1 MRIQIKQTG
10 RLQTRSLN
18 SARMSVKASSHPL
31 PKPPWLRIRPPAPGK
46 EQNNYQQIRALLKQ
60 KNLHTVCTEA
70 ACPNAAECWSSGTA
84 TFMILG
90 DTCTRA
96 CRFCN
101 VKCGDPRGIINPSE
115 PENLVEA
122 VNTMKLKY
130 VVITCVTRDDLPD
143 GGAGQ
148 FAKCIGAIKK
158 FNPKIKV
165 EVLISDLAGN
175 MDALNSILKAGPDV
189 LAHNLETVER
199 LQKAVRDPRAGYANS
214 LKILAAA
221 KRDQVSRDLVSTKT
235 SLMLGLGETA
245 KEITQTMSDLRATNV
260 DIITFGQYLPPSP
273 IHLPVKKYVTPR
285 TFQKLQQQ
293 ALSMGFRYC
302 ASGPFVRSSYRA
314 SETFR
319 AKEE

>member
-1 MRIQIKQTG
+1 MRIGSKKQKGGIGENKT
-10 RLQTRSLN
+10 
-18 SARMSVKASSHPL
+18 ASKSPL

-60 KNLHTVCTEA
+60 KKLYTVCTEA

-96 CRFCN
+96 CKFCN
-101 VKCGDPRGIINPSE
+101 VKCGNPRGIVDQRE

-122 VNTMKLKY
+122 VKTMKLKY

-143 GGAGQ
+143 GGAEQ

-158 FNPKIKV
+158 FNPKILV

-175 MDALNSILKAGPDV
+175 MDALKTIIKAKPDV

-199 LQKAVRDPRAGYANS
+199 LQKAVRDPRAGYTSS
-214 LKILAAA
+214 LKILKQA
-221 KRDQVSRDLVSTKT
+221 KNTTTAPTPPPAGAPPSPLTKT

-245 KEITQTMSDLRATNV
+245 KEITQTMRDLRAANV
-260 DIITFGQYLPPSP
+260 DIITFGQYLQPGPL
-273 IHLPVKKYVTPR
+273 HLPVKKYITPR
-285 TFQKLQQQ
+285 TFQNLQQQ
-293 ALSMGFRYC
+293 AQKMGFRYC

-314 SETFR
+314 GEFF
-319 AKEE
+319 E